1 MSASPNPSLHTRG
14 ALISLANALVAALQS
29 EDADTAFLEQT
40 RQFVDLLGD
49 TLTLPVT
56 TMLNLDQLDLEARH
70 ELLAE
75 TLEELGLPLAGLNWH
90 DYPELAMQFQSRV
103 WAHFYH
109 RFLLTHQIV
118 TSHIELLPAP
128 EPDFPRP
135 LHTPA
140 GSWLL
145 LYAAAGECLLS
156 CADSKLR
163 LGNNGPALLLI
174 PPECQL
180 LVQCAQRDSE
190 CSLFSSAFFPPQ
202 HWQALLRSGV
212 VNGELRGEVI
222 ADAHIAGYISESFG
236 RIIDIAHSQSRHS
249 QALHLNLLEQIL
261 LLCDQQRPQQQRESL
276 DRRVVAARDYLLA
289 HYAEKTTV
297 EQVAAAANAAPS
309 TLNALFKSQ
318 MGENLMRW
326 RDQLRMQKARE
337 LLQGSD
343 KAVKVIAA
351 EVGYDDPMFFSRR
364 FKQLTGWSPTQ
375 IRDGKS

>member
-1 MSASPNPSLHTRG
+1 MTASPNHIPQTRA

-29 EDADTAFLEQT
+29 DDADTAFLEQT

-56 TMLNLDQLDLEARH
+56 AMLNLDQLDLDERH
-70 ELLAE
+70 ELLAD
-75 TLEELGLPLAGLNWH
+75 TLDELGLPLEGLNWNN
-90 DYPELAMQFQSRV
+90 YPELAMQFQSRA

-109 RFLLTHQIV
+109 RFLLTHQVV

-128 EPDFPRP
+128 APDFPRP

-145 LYAAAGECLLS
+145 LYAASGECLLQS
-156 CADSKLR
+156 DNSQLV
-163 LGNNGPALLLI
+163 LGAHSPALLLV
-174 PPECQL
+174 PPDSQL
-180 LVQCAQRDSE
+180 LVQCANRGRA
-190 CSLFSSAFFPPQ
+190 CSLFNSAFYPPQ
-202 HWQALLRSGV
+202 HWQALLRSGLV
-212 VNGELRGEVI
+212 EGRLQGEAI
-222 ADAHIAGYISESFG
+222 SDARVAGYITESFG

-249 QALHLNLLEQIL
+249 QALHLNLLEQVL
-261 LLCDQQRPQQQRESL
+261 LLCDEQRPQQQRESL

-289 HYAEKTTV
+289 HYTEKTTV

-326 RDQLRMQKARE
+326 RDQLRIQKARE